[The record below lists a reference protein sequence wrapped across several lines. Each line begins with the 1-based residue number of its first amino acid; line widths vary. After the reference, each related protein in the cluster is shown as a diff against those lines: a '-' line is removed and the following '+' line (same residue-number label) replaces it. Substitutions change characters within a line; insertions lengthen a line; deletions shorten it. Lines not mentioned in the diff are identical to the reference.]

1 MRILLVEDD
10 VSIAAGLVE
19 AFRRRHDAVDAL
31 HAAEPALTALAGTQ
45 YDLAIVDIGL
55 PGMDGF
61 ELVRRVRQQEIA
73 IPLMILTAR
82 DAVEDKVRGLNLGAD
97 DWLLKPFSLDELV
110 ARSQALVRRSRQAAS
125 PVLRCG
131 SLELDL
137 AARRTT
143 LAGAALA
150 LTAREGVLLE
160 QLMLG
165 APNVV
170 AKDRLVDALGRWD
183 REVTANAVEIYVS
196 RLRAKLAHADV
207 EVRTMRGLGYRLVE
221 VRPAAESGA

>member
-19 AFRRRHDAVDAL
+19 AFRRRHDAVDVL
-31 HAAEPALTALAGTQ
+31 HAAEPALTALADTQ
-45 YDLAIVDIGL
+45 YDLALVDIGL
-55 PGMDGF
+55 PGIDGF
-61 ELVRRVRQQEIA
+61 ELVRRVREREIA

-110 ARSQALVRRSRQAAS
+110 ARSQALVRRSRQAGS

-131 SLELDL
+131 SLQLDL

-143 LAGAALA
+143 LAGVALE

-165 APNVV
+165 TPNVV

-183 REVTANAVEIYVS
+183 REITANAVEIYVS
-196 RLRAKLAHADV
+196 RLRAKLANADV